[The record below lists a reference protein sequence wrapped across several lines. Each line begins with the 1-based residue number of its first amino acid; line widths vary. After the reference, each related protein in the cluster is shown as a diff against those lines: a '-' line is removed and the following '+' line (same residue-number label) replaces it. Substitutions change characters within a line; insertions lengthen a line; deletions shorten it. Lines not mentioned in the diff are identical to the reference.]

1 MALDLASPQRHHLH
15 PDPASTATENQQQP
29 KLFHSFFQPSPKC
42 NRSSQRQSQ
51 QHQHQHHVAFE
62 SPDYALRRYSQPARK
77 PALRSKSATSAPGA
91 GLFPAPN
98 LSTTSPQMLSEPL
111 FLDSSRPSSTTRR
124 SPFLFPREAAFELDH
139 CAATSSLPHKQSYFE
154 LTRGARGASRK
165 DLSSDADVDMGSESD
180 STASESSGAS
190 SVFSD
195 AEEDDDEAPASAA
208 SSTPSLYA
216 ALDDY
221 FAGPAAAAAAP
232 APTVPLK
239 HATQPM
245 KSLANP
251 SLLLNKPQLAP
262 EFTSAQVRPPA
273 KAATM
278 SWAMPSFG
286 PTHTPVFPRHVKVR
300 RTQSMFEHPEDVI
313 AAAAKEASDMSSPAD
328 ACQSVLAKDN
338 CPIKSY
344 AVAQDPF
351 RRISRDTLCEILDN
365 RHVGSV
371 YDRHV
376 VVDCRF
382 EYEYEGGHIDGAI
395 NINCK
400 EGLEQVLIASA
411 SASENSGSEKVLL
424 VFHCEYSAHRGPRMA
439 MQLRNLDRQA
449 NMNRYPYLHYPDIA
463 ILDGGYSSFFETCHA
478 RCFPPRYVEMN
489 DSLYADRCERE
500 MEKFRRAM
508 RFSRTQSFT
517 TTSTATA
524 TPVLATKSVSLSY
537 SPRSTLSS
545 TTTTPLVSTI
555 SAFKFPLRP
564 DPSMDSSSPSF
575 SLSSSSSSFTLSSST
590 PSFNSFGSPI
600 SCISSS
606 SFSLSSSFSGNL
618 DTPTQAHG
626 RRLLTGFPKLA
637 QAKLFS

>member
-1 MALDLASPQRHHLH
+1 
-15 PDPASTATENQQQP
+15 
-29 KLFHSFFQPSPKC
+29 
-42 NRSSQRQSQ
+42 
-51 QHQHQHHVAFE
+51 
-62 SPDYALRRYSQPARK
+62 
-77 PALRSKSATSAPGA
+77 
-91 GLFPAPN
+91 
-98 LSTTSPQMLSEPL
+98 MLSEPL
-111 FLDSSRPSSTTRR
+111 FLDSARPSSTTTRR

-139 CAATSSLPHKQSYFE
+139 YAANSPLPHKPSYFE
-154 LTRGARGASRK
+154 LPGGRRGACRK
-165 DLSSDADVDMGSESD
+165 DLSTSDADVDMGSESD
-180 STASESSGAS
+180 STASESSGSS

-195 AEEDDDEAPASAA
+195 AEEDEDEAPASAA
-208 SSTPSLYA
+208 SSSPSLYA

-221 FAGPAAAAAAP
+221 FSGPAAVAAP
-232 APTVPLK
+232 AQTVPLK
-239 HATQPM
+239 HATPPM

-262 EFTSAQVRPPA
+262 EPANPQVRPPA

-328 ACQSVLAKDN
+328 VCQSVLAKDS

-365 RHVGSV
+365 RHVGTV

-395 NINCK
+395 NINSK

-411 SASENSGSEKVLL
+411 AGDEKVLL

-439 MQLRNLDRQA
+439 MQLRNLDRQV
-449 NMNRYPYLHYPDIA
+449 NMNRYPYLHFPDIA

-489 DSLYADRCERE
+489 DSMYADRCERE
-500 MEKFRRAM
+500 MERFRRAM

-517 TTSTATA
+517 ATSSTA

-537 SPRSTLSS
+537 SPRSPITLSS
-545 TTTTPLVSTI
+545 TTTTPLVSSI
-555 SAFKFPLRP
+555 STFKFPLRP
-564 DPSMDSSSPSF
+564 DPSMDSSF
-575 SLSSSSSSFTLSSST
+575 SLSSSSSFTLSSST
-590 PSFNSFGSPI
+590 SSSFNSFGSPI

-606 SFSLSSSFSGNL
+606 SLSLSTSPSFSGDV
-618 DTPTQAHG
+618 DTPTQATHG